1 MNIYGAPTHE
11 HRPVEVNG
19 NMKAC
24 ADCGLI
30 IFEKP
35 EVQIADVI
43 KLTPYEST
51 WEYIEKENSNP

>member
-1 MNIYGAPTHE
+1 MSIYGAPTHE
-11 HRPVEVNG
+11 HRPVKVRD

-35 EVQIADVI
+35 EVRLMD
-43 KLTPYEST
+43 LTAYEST
-51 WEYIEKENSNP
+51 WEYIEKENT

>member
-1 MNIYGAPTHE
+1 MVVCRMSIYGAPTHE
-11 HRPVEVNG
+11 HRPVKVRD

-35 EVQIADVI
+35 EVRLMD
-43 KLTPYEST
+43 LTAYEST
-51 WEYIEKENSNP
+51 WEYIEKENT